1 MNGNFHNSRGSSTHA
16 GYQTPRWR
24 NVFIALLIAL
34 AISSV
39 GQTPSAQAAPART
52 NVRLYMEVVNPKTT
66 LCVGESVRYIV
77 KVNSQFTSA
86 PRGWTDKNLPA
97 PFALPRINVDA
108 FSVDKTVG
116 DFIGTRN
123 GSVTRSTGSTD
134 EIVDLVNPNAEP
146 LPHSATF
153 TFKAKKAGRTTLY
166 FEGLA
171 DGQYVDFPVP
181 VKVINCKYKVTV
193 ISNWF
198 ITQGTG
204 GSISLVSFV
213 RWATLMAV
221 SENNFMGESTA
232 RWIPNIVLPS
242 QCTHSDT
249 VPPSKVTLTGGI
261 NTSDELVVK
270 VVFGTAAL
278 TEVGACGPQPIDT
291 TNAML
296 PDTLEVKV
304 PGAGGT
310 WQGTQLLDTPSG
322 LIPGPVTVIVIPVE
336 R

>member
-1 MNGNFHNSRGSSTHA
+1 MDKNFHNSRGSSTHDRNPA
-16 GYQTPRWR
+16 SRWR
-24 NVFIALLIAL
+24 IVFIALLLAL
-34 AISSV
+34 AVGSV
-39 GQTPSAQAAPART
+39 GKTPMAQAAPART

-123 GSVTRSTGSTD
+123 GSVTRNTGSTD

-146 LPHSATF
+146 PPHSATF

-171 DGQYVDFPVP
+171 HGQYVTFPVP
-181 VKVINCKYKVTV
+181 VKVIHCKYKVTV

-198 ITQGTG
+198 FTEGTG

-213 RWATLMAV
+213 RWATLTAV
-221 SENNFMGESTA
+221 SENQFMGETTA

-278 TEVGACGPQPIDT
+278 TEVGACGPQSINT
-291 TNAML
+291 THAFT
-296 PDTLEVKV
+296 PDPLMVTV

-310 WQGTQLLDTPSG
+310 WQGTQLLDSPVG
-322 LIPGPVTVIVIPVE
+322 LIPGNVIVIVTPLE